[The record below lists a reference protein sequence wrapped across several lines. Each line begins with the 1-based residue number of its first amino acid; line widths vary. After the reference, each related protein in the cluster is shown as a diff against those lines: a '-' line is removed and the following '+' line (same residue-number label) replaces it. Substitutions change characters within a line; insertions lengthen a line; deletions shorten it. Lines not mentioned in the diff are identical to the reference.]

1 MNVMT
6 DQEDLG
12 FDVGEGE
19 SAVTVALEAEQEDN
33 EGLVEQEAQ
42 AAEPEPAPKQE
53 SELDRISE
61 QVQKRIDKLTAR
73 MREAQRREQAAI
85 EYAKGLQS
93 QTQELHNRLYY
104 LDESRVTESKSRID
118 SQLLAIKQVIAKARE
133 EGDISTEVEAQERL
147 ASLIG
152 EQQQLAGYAAQRQA
166 QPVQQQPVQQYQQP
180 VQPQIQ
186 NRGPSVKAETWAE
199 RNQWFG
205 SDKVMTYAAWG
216 IHQKLIEE
224 EGFDPESDEYYD
236 ELDSRMRSEFPHRFE
251 QNRKPKNVQS
261 VAPATRSSGVTQNS
275 GRRTVKLSP
284 SQVAIAR
291 KLGVPLEEYAKYVKE

>member
-6 DQEDLG
+6 DQEDLE

-19 SAVTVALEAEQEDN
+19 KAATVTVEEPEN
-33 EGLVEQEAQ
+33 ENPNVLHEEEESPAQEAK
-42 AAEPEPAPKQE
+42 EPAS
-53 SELDRISE
+53 SELDRVSE

-73 MREAQRREQAAI
+73 MREAQRREQAAL
-85 EYAKGLQS
+85 EYAKGLQEKAALLHTQL
-93 QTQELHNRLYY
+93 QTTDTVRINESTNRI
-104 LDESRVTESKSRID
+104 S
-118 SQLLAIKQVIAKARE
+118 SQLLSLKQIIKKARE
-133 EGDISTEVEAQERL
+133 EGDIDTETEAQERL
-147 ASLIG
+147 TSLLY
-152 EQQQLAGYAAQRQA
+152 EQQQLANYAAQRQF
-166 QPVQQQPVQQYQQP
+166 QQPVQQVVPQPQP
-180 VQPQIQ
+180 VQAA
-186 NRGPSVKAETWAE
+186 RKPSPKAEMWAE
-199 RNQWFG
+199 KNPWFG
-205 SDKVMTYAAWG
+205 EDRVMTYAAWG

-236 ELDSRMRSEFPHRFE
+236 ELDSRIRNEFPNKFE

-261 VAPATRSSGVTQNS
+261 VAPATRSSGVTSS

>member
-6 DQEDLG
+6 DQEDLEY
-12 FDVGEGE
+12 DVGEGE
-19 SAVTVALEAEQEDN
+19 KAVTVALETEQEEHD
-33 EGLVEQEAQ
+33 EPVEQETQ
-42 AAEPEPAPKQE
+42 AAEPEAAPKQE

-85 EYAKGLQS
+85 EYAKGLQ
-93 QTQELHNRLYY
+93 TQANELQNRLHY

-133 EGDISTEVEAQERL
+133 EGDIGTEVEAQERL
-147 ASLIG
+147 ASLIS

-166 QPVQQQPVQQYQQP
+166 QPVQQPVPQYQQP

-186 NRGPSVKAETWAE
+186 SRGPSAKAESWAE
-199 RNQWFG
+199 RNSWFG
-205 SDKVMTYAAWG
+205 NDRTMTYAAWG

-236 ELDSRMRSEFPHRFE
+236 ELDSRMRSEFPHKFE

-275 GRRTVKLSP
+275 GRKTVKLSP

>member
-6 DQEDLG
+6 DQQELE

-19 SAVTVALEAEQEDN
+19 KSATVMVD
-33 EGLVEQEAQ
+33 
-42 AAEPEPAPKQE
+42 EPENENPNVIEEEEPVEAKKE
-53 SELDRISE
+53 SASDELDRVSE

-73 MREAQRREQAAI
+73 MREAQRREQAAL
-85 EYAKGLQS
+85 EYAKGLQEQANALRQS
-93 QTQELHNRLYY
+93 LNTVDEVRLN
-104 LDESRVTESKSRID
+104 ESSGRIS
-118 SQLLAIKQVIAKARE
+118 SQLLALKQIIKKARE
-133 EGDISTEVEAQERL
+133 EGDIDTETDAQERM
-147 ASLIG
+147 ASLLY
-152 EQQQLAGYAAQRQA
+152 EQQQVASYAAQRQA
-166 QPVQQQPVQQYQQP
+166 QAVQQPVHQIQQPVQQP
-180 VQPQIQ
+180 
-186 NRGPSVKAETWAE
+186 RKPSPKAENWAE
-199 RNQWFG
+199 KNPWFG
-205 SDKVMTYAAWG
+205 EDRVLTYAAWG

-236 ELDSRMRSEFPHRFE
+236 ELDSRLRIEFPNRFE

-261 VAPATRSSGVTQNS
+261 VAPATRSSGVTSS

>member
-6 DQEDLG
+6 NQEELE

-19 SAVTVALEAEQEDN
+19 KAATVMVEEPEN
-33 EGLVEQEAQ
+33 EHPNVIEEESPAQEAKES
-42 AAEPEPAPKQE
+42 AS
-53 SELDRISE
+53 SELDRVSE

-73 MREAQRREQAAI
+73 MREAQRREQAAL
-85 EYAKGLQS
+85 EYAKGLQE
-93 QTQELHNRLYY
+93 QTNVLRYNLNTVDDVRLNESSNRI
-104 LDESRVTESKSRID
+104 S
-118 SQLLAIKQVIAKARE
+118 SQLLTLKQIIKKARE
-133 EGDISTEVEAQERL
+133 EGDVDTETDAQERMT
-147 ASLIG
+147 SLLY
-152 EQQQLAGYAAQRQA
+152 EQQQLAGYAAQKQFS
-166 QPVQQQPVQQYQQP
+166 QPAQQY
-180 VQPQIQ
+180 VQPQPQ
-186 NRGPSVKAETWAE
+186 AVQQPKKPSVKAEVWAE
-199 RNQWFG
+199 KNPWFG
-205 SDKVMTYAAWG
+205 EDRVMTYAAWG

-236 ELDSRMRSEFPHRFE
+236 ELDSRIRNEFPNRFE

-261 VAPATRSSGVTQNS
+261 VAPATRSSGVTSS

>member
-6 DQEDLG
+6 DQEELE

-19 SAVTVALEAEQEDN
+19 KAVTVALEAEQEERD
-33 EGLVEQEAQ
+33 EPVEQEAQ
-42 AAEPEPAPKQE
+42 SAEPEPAPKQE

-73 MREAQRREQAAI
+73 MREAQRREQAAL
-85 EYAKGLQS
+85 EYAKGLQA
-93 QTQELHNRLYY
+93 QTSELHNRLHY
-104 LDESRVTESKSRID
+104 LDESRVTESKTRID

-166 QPVQQQPVQQYQQP
+166 QPVQQQYQQP

-205 SDKVMTYAAWG
+205 NDKVMTYAAWG
-216 IHQKLIEE
+216 IHQKLIED

-236 ELDSRMRSEFPHRFE
+236 ELDSRMRSEFPHKFE

-275 GRRTVKLSP
+275 GRKTVKLSP